1 MNRTVKY
8 VIFSIAL
15 LLCTAYVINAARS
28 LAAPQVKKAG
38 HKGQAAKTES
48 LYVQHCARCHGA
60 DGRGETTLGKLYNT
74 PNLTDAGLHASFSN
88 KELSTIIALGRGG
101 MPSFKKTLS
110 KAEIAALI
118 TYVRRFKKK

>member
-8 VIFSIAL
+8 VIFLIAL
-15 LLCTAYVINAARS
+15 LLCTVYVISAARA

-38 HKGQAAKTES
+38 HKGAAAKTES

-60 DGRGETTLGKLYNT
+60 DGRGETNLGKLYNT
-74 PNLTDAGLHASFSN
+74 PSLTDAGLHARFSN
-88 KELSTIIALGRGG
+88 KELSAIINNGKAG

-118 TYVRRFKKK
+118 TYVRRFKK